1 MDSLDCHPRI
11 GTNLALTSIG
21 AVGRGDNDTWVRNS
35 GDGSK
40 TRFKVA
46 GEEVIEGLETPGW
59 DNVFFHVVVGGS
71 PERLKGV
78 ISDGFGGVEECTES
92 FGVFDK
98 PLGECVSSWD
108 EEPGAI
114 GDCRSRTAF

>member
-1 MDSLDCHPRI
+1 MDSLDRHPRI

-35 GDGSK
+35 GDGSE

-46 GEEVIEGLETPGW
+46 GKEVIEGLETLGW
-59 DNVFFHVVVGGS
+59 DNIFLHVVVGGS
-71 PERLKGV
+71 PERLEGV
-78 ISDGFGGVEECTES
+78 IIDGFRGVEECTES

-98 PLGECVSSWD
+98 PLGEYG
-108 EEPGAI
+108 ELLG
-114 GDCRSRTAF
+114 